1 MISTLDIECSET
13 VPCIFIDVYQN
24 NELVA
29 SNSFNEGVTQY
40 TIEYE
45 DTDEH
50 TEQCVRVVMRGKTEE
65 HTIVDDQDNIVYNVH
80 AIVQKIILDDI
91 DVTDLYVNGNPCY
104 YHIGSNN
111 NQNGPILTDDFY
123 GFMGLNGEVRIEFY
137 TPMWHW
143 FNSKCS

>member
-13 VPCIFIDVYQN
+13 VPEIFIDVYQN
-24 NELVA
+24 NKLVT

-45 DTDEH
+45 DTAEH
-50 TEQCVRVVMRGKTEE
+50 TEQCIRVVMRGKTEE
-65 HTIVDDQDNIVYNVH
+65 HTIVDEQDNIVYNVH
-80 AIVQKIILDDI
+80 AIVQKIVLDEI

-104 YHIGSNN
+104 YHVGSNN
-111 NQNGPILTDDFY
+111 NQNGPTLTDEFY
-123 GFMGLNGEVRIEFY
+123 GFIGLNGEVRIDFC